1 MKFHNLELQTDIEG
15 RLKDL
20 PEYVLGKD
28 TIDND
33 GEPSYYLDVNDIG
46 YSYVNE
52 SDRDRDFD
60 KLVKYIFKED
70 KKDELPDNQG

>member
-28 TIDND
+28 IIDND
-33 GEPSYYLDVNDIG
+33 GETSYYLDVNDIG